1 MVEKGLLWLNPS
13 GTGELCDVSH
23 VEPVFSV
30 ATAQHYWPKII
41 V

>member
-23 VEPVFSV
+23 VEVMWSQCLV
-30 ATAQHYWPKII
+30 
-41 V
+41 